1 MQRGLLH
8 SKVVSTRVDAARFA
22 TDCGA
27 SDTTGCQF
35 GYEQSDVKLIF
46 SGGKFGDG
54 RCPKLPVGTLLA
66 IIVKFDRP
74 QPLENFRLKN
84 RKEVLFDP
92 SNPPSRGY
100 KGYYYPH
107 EGFYY

>member
-74 QPLENFRLKN
+74 D
-84 RKEVLFDP
+84 RKSVV
-92 SNPPSRGY
+92 
-100 KGYYYPH
+100 
-107 EGFYY
+107 